1 VNEMT
6 SNQAADPKA
15 PRPFDRRWLAR
26 AVIAVA
32 QLMTASHATIV
43 NIALPSAQRS
53 LAFDDNAQAILP
65 SLGVAVMAEDGSLL
79 PRRRGGGKWSAV
91 QAGVAHTPLNPFAR
105 QENSPPRPD
114 VEELASRPA
123 GDRTW

>member
-1 VNEMT
+1 MT

-15 PRPFDRRWLAR
+15 PQPFDRRWLAL

-32 QLMTASHATIV
+32 ELMTALDATIV

-53 LAFDDNAQAILP
+53 RAFDDNARARV
-65 SLGVAVMAEDGSLL
+65 SSVGVAVENEQIASS
-79 PRRRGGGKWSAV
+79 PTRRRQMVRV
-91 QAGVAHTPLNPFAR
+91 QAGVAHTPLNPFAA

-114 VEELASRPA
+114 GRGAC
-123 GDRTW
+123 

>member
-1 VNEMT
+1 MSSVT
-6 SNQAADPKA
+6 PAAGPQQPAESDH
-15 PRPFDRRWLAR
+15 RWLIL
-26 AVIAVA
+26 VIVAIA
-32 QLMTASHATIV
+32 QLMVVLDSTIV

-53 LAFDDNAQAILP
+53 LAFDDNARARL
-65 SLGVAVMAEDGSLL
+65 SSVGVAVMAESGRLP
-79 PRRRGGGKWSAV
+79 PRRRGDGKWSAV

>member
-1 VNEMT
+1 MNEMT

-15 PRPFDRRWLAR
+15 PQPFDRRWLAL

-32 QLMTASHATIV
+32 QPMTASHATIV
-43 NIALPSAQRS
+43 IALPSAQRS
-53 LAFDDNAQAILP
+53 LAFDDNARARLA
-65 SLGVAVMAEDGSLL
+65 SVGVAVMAVDGRLL

-91 QAGVAHTPLNPFAR
+91 QAGVARTPLNPFAR

-114 VEELASRPA
+114 GRGAC
-123 GDRTW
+123 